1 MVIKLKSLL
10 VDIKAE
16 REGEWI
22 EIKEWAGLDP
32 EKPWEVIRTPG
43 LAFCVH
49 SINDP
54 EYKVARQALIEESS
68 AMKADG
74 KSDIEIEAAIGAK
87 EGGLIADRL
96 LRGWRGLDED
106 YDPPVARAMLAMP
119 ESRVLRTMIISAA
132 QRSGMRKVEFVKAA
146 EKN

>member
-22 EIKEWAGLDP
+22 DIEEWQGLDP
-32 EKPWEVIRTPG
+32 KRPWDVIKTPG
-43 LAFCVH
+43 IGFCVI

-54 EYKVARQALIEESS
+54 EYKSERQKLIEQVQAWRTEGRSE
-68 AMKADG
+68 K
-74 KSDIEIEAAIGAK
+74 EIDALASPI
-87 EGGLIADRL
+87 EGGLIADKL
-96 LRGWRGLDED
+96 LRGWRGFDED
-106 YDPPVARAMLAMP
+106 YDAVDARAALATP
-119 ESRVLRTMIISAA
+119 ESRVLRLMIIAAA
-132 QRSGMRKVEFVKAA
+132 QRVGMRKVEFVKAA